1 MDPHFSEYLAAVAGM
16 HDLYGEAGDDRP
28 TDFHEVS
35 GTESGDV
42 APEPAPVPVAMPRS
56 MPHWD
61 CEPSEEFA
69 SHGAWI

>member
-1 MDPHFSEYLAAVAGM
+1 MDPHFPEYIAAVAGM

-28 TDFHEVS
+28 TEFHEVS
-35 GTESGDV
+35 DAECGDAARV
-42 APEPAPVPVAMPRS
+42 SAPLPVAMPRS

-61 CEPSEEFA
+61 CEPTEDFA